1 MNVVNIH
8 AIYKGKGEFT
18 DIESER
24 GIFIVSILRTLLMKM
39 IYADK
44 YDIIDK
50 SMSDSNIGAR
60 KRKNIRNHIF
70 VVNSILH
77 DVMSSSSKDPIDI
90 MVFDY
95 KQMFDSECLY
105 ECLNDVYEAGV
116 DDDYFP
122 LLYEANRETF
132 VAVQT
137 PSGVSKRET
146 IPEIVMQGDVLAPL
160 ISSLQV
166 DTMGKECLD
175 EAKHL
180 YYYKDMVPIPPP
192 GPRR

>member
-60 KRKNIRNHIF
+60 KRKNIRC
-70 VVNSILH
+70 
-77 DVMSSSSKDPIDI
+77 
-90 MVFDY
+90 
-95 KQMFDSECLY
+95 E
-105 ECLNDVYEAGV
+105 
-116 DDDYFP
+116 
-122 LLYEANRETF
+122 
-132 VAVQT
+132 
-137 PSGVSKRET
+137 
-146 IPEIVMQGDVLAPL
+146 
-160 ISSLQV
+160 
-166 DTMGKECLD
+166 
-175 EAKHL
+175 
-180 YYYKDMVPIPPP
+180 
-192 GPRR
+192 